1 MPQAPSAGAP
11 VETRYGFHI
20 IRLDR
25 RIDGRELPFEVV
37 ADRIADYLT
46 ENVERR
52 AIAQYIARLA
62 SLASIEGVAIANADA
77 MRVH

>member
-1 MPQAPSAGAP
+1 MTGEP

-25 RIDGRELPFEVV
+25 RIDGRELPFELV

-46 ENVERR
+46 ESVERR
-52 AIAQYIARLA
+52 AMAQYIARLA
-62 SLASIEGVAIANADA
+62 SRASIEGVAIANADA